1 MVLNNTLNEVFDFV
15 EEILGIVL
23 NRGVPDDQ
31 SIRRLFQSYLGMNV
45 TVETTGGDVTGQVT
59 FVGSDFLELQAGG
72 EIILIPFS
80 SIIFVSPQ
88 GGVM

>member
-1 MVLNNTLNEVFDFV
+1 MVLNNTLNEVFQFV
-15 EEILGIVL
+15 EEILSIVL
-23 NRGVPDDQ
+23 NRGVPDNQ
-31 SIRRLFQSYLGMNV
+31 SIRRLFQSYLGRNV
-45 TVETTGGDVTGQVT
+45 TIETTGGDVSGQVT
-59 FVGSDFLELQAGG
+59 YVGTDFLELQAAG